1 MTAILGRMATYGGKE
16 VLWDAALQSDIS
28 LMPKVFSFDANP
40 PVMPNADGVYPIA
53 VPGLSK
59 VV

>member
-1 MTAILGRMATYGGKE
+1 MIAILGRMATYGGKAIT
-16 VLWDAALQSDIS
+16 WDDAINSKIS
-28 LMPKVFSFDANP
+28 VMTSEYAWNATPPLVPGANG
-40 PVMPNADGVYPIA
+40 MYSQA